1 MAKVNTQPY
10 KGTRDFYPEDKKL
23 QKWMFDKWSRVAE
36 QFGYQEYDAPILE
49 PTDLYRMKG
58 SDEIINEQ
66 TYTFEDRGGRSVTM
80 RTEMTPT
87 VSRMVAGRRQELS
100 YPARWYSIPNCW
112 RYERAQRGRLRE
124 FWQLNVDIF
133 GVESVDAEIEMLQ
146 IVDGLFRAFKAKR
159 SMYTI
164 RLNSRVIVAELLKNA
179 GVTDS
184 KTTEVVRL
192 IDKIDKLPSSAFA
205 TALDKITAKEGVS
218 RKILSLLKVTS
229 LEELPE
235 GIKNSDSF
243 KRLESVLSRTSKLGI
258 TNVVFDIT
266 LMRGFDYYTDIVFEV
281 IDTHPENNRAMF
293 GGGRYDGLVGMFG
306 VEPVPTVGFGMGDV
320 TFQLFLESNN
330 LIPLMKS
337 DVDVRIVTTNNEAN
351 EQAMSVANELREMGA
366 RVSVDYTGKKLDKQM
381 KQADKSGVQ
390 YVLFVS
396 EKDQDQYTV
405 KDLKS
410 GKESKHSLE
419 RIASIVCKE
428 IS

>member
-133 GVESVDAEIEMLQ
+133 GVESVDAEIEVLQ
-146 IVDGLFRAFKAKR
+146 IVDGLFRVFKAKR

-164 RLNSRVIVAELLKNA
+164 RLNSRVIIAELLKNA
-179 GVTDS
+179 GVSDT

-205 TALDKITAKEGVS
+205 TALNEISGDEAVS
-218 RKILSLLKVTS
+218 RNVLALLKITS
-229 LEELPE
+229 LEELPDAAKQSSSYE
-235 GIKNSDSF
+235 D
-243 KRLESVLSRTSKLGI
+243 LQSVLTRTSGLGI
-258 TNVVFDIT
+258 TNVIFDVT

-281 IDTHPENNRAMF
+281 ADNNPENGRSLF
-293 GGGRYDGLVGMFG
+293 GGGRYDGLVGLFG
-306 VEPVPTVGFGMGDV
+306 VDPVPTVGFGMGDV

-330 LIPLMKS
+330 LIPQMKS

-366 RVSVDYTGKKLDKQM
+366 RVSTDYTGKKLDKQM

-419 RIASIVCKE
+419 RIASIVCKV
-428 IS
+428 